1 MLTTRAADDKHAI
14 LRRRANANIT
24 VSVTGAD
31 ITVATTTADT
41 HNDRHA
47 NHRAAHAGDG
57 VF

>member
-1 MLTTRAADDKHAI
+1 MLTTRVADDKHAI

-24 VSVTGAD
+24 GTD
-31 ITVATTTADT
+31 TVATTTADT
-41 HNDRHA
+41 HNDRHP